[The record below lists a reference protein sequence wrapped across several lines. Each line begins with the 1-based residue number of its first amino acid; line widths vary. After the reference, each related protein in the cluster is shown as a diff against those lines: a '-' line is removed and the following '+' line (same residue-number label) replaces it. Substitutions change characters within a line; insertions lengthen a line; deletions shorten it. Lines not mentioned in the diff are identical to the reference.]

1 MCHLLCTTSIS
12 VSDDPSQYQLSSRM
26 DTRVRRMS
34 EHSWAPVTDDKLC
47 YSSNYVC
54 VDAAPEVA
62 IGGVRQYQAMLL
74 FVKVG
79 CGTL

>member
-1 MCHLLCTTSIS
+1 MGAGNRWQTLL
-12 VSDDPSQYQLSSRM
+12 QQQL
-26 DTRVRRMS
+26 
-34 EHSWAPVTDDKLC
+34 
-47 YSSNYVC
+47 YVC

-79 CGTL
+79 CGTLSCSKFNQGWELPCVVCTK